1 MFIALLMPGPLLRQA
16 RGTRALNST
25 YRVICTTEVSNKDQS
40 TGEVTVR
47 ALCYRSMKKAEKPH
61 SLSVWLGVPVSPEA
75 RQVQTQFAWAIS
87 PLTTLSSPTS
97 TTRNRGAL
105 SNDPTH
111 VSVPPSPAE
120 IRPREHRPVNP
131 TTVHPRPAL
140 DPATDTLELVPG
152 APFGPC
158 HPTLK
163 HSPTGLS
170 PILPA
175 LLENQTVGG
184 ALSNDPT
191 HVSVP
196 PSPAEIRPREHRPVN
211 PTTVHPRPALDP
223 ATDTLEL
230 VPGAPFGPCHPT
242 LKHSPTGLSP
252 ILPALLENQTV
263 GGALSNDPTHVS
275 VPPSPA
281 EIRPREHRPV
291 NPTTVH
297 PRPALDPATDTLEL
311 VPGAP
316 FGPCHPTL
324 RHSPTGLS
332 PILPAL
338 LENQTEGPFPTTPP
352 TSPYPLSPAEIRPRE
367 HRPVNP
373 TTVHPRPALDPA
385 TDTLELVPGAPF
397 GPCHPTLKHSPTGL
411 SPILPALLENQTVGG
426 ALSNDPTHVSVPPS
440 PAEIRPREHRP
451 VNPTTVH
458 PRPALDPATDTLE
471 LEPGAPFGP
480 CHPTLKHSPTG
491 LSPIL
496 PALLEN
502 QTSCSP
508 FLRHECD
515 GNSYLNG
522 ICYQYNSRLQLDSNF
537 TTGFQECTKQEVNLV
552 FLFDGSESM
561 TTDQFNFNKDLIV
574 NIMTKPSNSSIKFAA
589 VQFSKFFRTVFDFN
603 DYQNN
608 LAKEKLM
615 KEPHMYEIT
624 NTHGAIKYTLDKLFN
639 NVSSGVNPNA
649 TKAMVIITDGDP
661 SDVDYDYVIK
671 SCDEQNILRY
681 MIGVGD
687 VNLSRLKL
695 MASEPKDN
703 NTFYIDNYN
712 RLLGLFNDL
721 QKKIYNIKGSH
732 ETNKRND
739 RQNFESE
746 LSHSGFSVVYHTTD
760 SVIVGSV
767 GSYNWRGV
775 LYEVRAS
782 GFIETE
788 IKDPAVNNYSYM
800 GYSAVIGSRG
810 NVSLLIS
817 GAPRAEHKGMV
828 TLFHQNNNT
837 WTVKKNIIGIQIG
850 SYFGASLNLL
860 DIDSDGESDF
870 LLVGAPLYYR
880 SQPRGEGRLYIYT
893 LSEKSFLKMMNMCE
907 SNAGRFAASLASLK
921 DLNGD
926 GLSDVAVGA
935 PLEDEGTGVVYIY
948 LGDKMHGINLKYSP
962 QRISA
967 RSVLPG
973 LQQFGISVVG
983 EMDMNNDNLTDVVIG
998 ARGGIV
1004 LLKARPVM
1012 FVSSQLSFSPSKI
1025 RLNDFTCSDVDLFH
1039 AFTLTSCFTVFERTS
1054 STGSLNKGLKIS
1066 LNINLDVEREINRG
1080 FFKLQ
1085 NSRSRSLQKSIL
1097 LVFKASCFNFSI
1109 FMPRCVFDTVTPL
1122 KIQMNF
1128 SQTELSS
1135 DQPSAILDIHSTT
1148 GMFVEVPF
1156 ERSCN
1161 SDRCVPD
1168 LKLNFRFI
1176 NETLLVVNQAYF
1188 MVLITL
1194 ANKGDNSYNNS
1205 IVLHYPE
1212 GLSLSKF
1219 DAVKSDTRS
1228 SCGDRDG
1235 GAMKRT
1241 TCSINL
1247 PGYRSNIE
1255 TEFLATFRVTNRHYD
1270 WPDMMDI
1277 IIIADS
1283 DNNGNTTNA
1292 TVKRSIPVQFVVDL
1306 AISLVSEYSVT
1317 YLNLSLEDRRPKSL
1331 SITYKV
1337 ENLGLK
1343 SLPVSVT
1350 LLLACSK
1357 THVMFTPESFGIN
1370 EVFGLSNLTQCKMIN
1385 EKQDGY
1391 CGKFQCD
1398 EFHLET
1404 SAAVNFTLT
1413 AQATLQNKFESRF
1426 SFHEFSYV
1434 FNIIA
1439 HLNYNRSRYNQMMTG
1454 LKDDPSTI
1462 QTTVRVE
1469 FVILP
1474 SRLLI
1479 ICTGAGG
1486 GLILLIII
1494 LVVLL
1499 KSGFFRRNRP
1509 EELNTYGY
1517 VLESKYQG
1525 DPFMH
1530 NFDENREETMD
1541 VWREKEQWWRDEQ
1554 P

>member
-1 MFIALLMPGPLLRQA
+1 MDRLSVSLLLIWAFRCSYAFNMDTEHSLTFYGKQEDFFGYSVHQYQSENGKEIIVGAPLN
-16 RGTRALNST
+16 NST
-25 YRVICTTEVSNKDQS
+25 ERIYTCLTNLRNCTPLQPGSESNRPLDLSTAVSS
-40 TGEVTVR
+40 SG
-47 ALCYRSMKKAEKPH
+47 
-61 SLSVWLGVPVSPEA
+61 
-75 RQVQTQFAWAIS
+75 
-87 PLTTLSSPTS
+87 TTS
-97 TTRNRGAL
+97 
-105 SNDPTH
+105 
-111 VSVPPSPAE
+111 
-120 IRPREHRPVNP
+120 I
-131 TTVHPRPAL
+131 
-140 DPATDTLELVPG
+140 
-152 APFGPC
+152 
-158 HPTLK
+158 
-163 HSPTGLS
+163 
-170 PILPA
+170 
-175 LLENQTVGG
+175 
-184 ALSNDPT
+184 
-191 HVSVP
+191 
-196 PSPAEIRPREHRPVN
+196 
-211 PTTVHPRPALDP
+211 
-223 ATDTLEL
+223 
-230 VPGAPFGPCHPT
+230 
-242 LKHSPTGLSP
+242 
-252 ILPALLENQTV
+252 
-263 GGALSNDPTHVS
+263 
-275 VPPSPA
+275 
-281 EIRPREHRPV
+281 
-291 NPTTVH
+291 
-297 PRPALDPATDTLEL
+297 
-311 VPGAP
+311 
-316 FGPCHPTL
+316 
-324 RHSPTGLS
+324 
-332 PILPAL
+332 
-338 LENQTEGPFPTTPP
+338 
-352 TSPYPLSPAEIRPRE
+352 
-367 HRPVNP
+367 
-373 TTVHPRPALDPA
+373 
-385 TDTLELVPGAPF
+385 
-397 GPCHPTLKHSPTGL
+397 
-411 SPILPALLENQTVGG
+411 
-426 ALSNDPTHVSVPPS
+426 
-440 PAEIRPREHRP
+440 
-451 VNPTTVH
+451 
-458 PRPALDPATDTLE
+458 
-471 LEPGAPFGP
+471 
-480 CHPTLKHSPTG
+480 
-491 LSPIL
+491 
-496 PALLEN
+496 
-502 QTSCSP
+502 TSCSP
-508 FLRHECD
+508 FLGHECN

-522 ICYQYNSRLQLDSNF
+522 ICYQYNSRLQPDSNF

-561 TTDQFNFNKDLIV
+561 TKADFNFNKDLIV

-615 KEPHMYEIT
+615 KEPQMHEIT
-624 NTHGAIKYTLDKLFN
+624 HTHGAIKYTLDKLLN

-671 SCDEQNILRY
+671 SCEEQNILRY
-681 MIGVGD
+681 MIGVGH
-687 VNLSRLKL
+687 VGLAKLKL

-703 NTFYIDNYN
+703 NTFYIENYN
-712 RLLGLFNDL
+712 RLLGLLDDL

-732 ETNKRND
+732 ETNKSND

-746 LSHSGFSVVYHTTD
+746 LSQSGFSVVYHTTD

-775 LYEVRAS
+775 LYEVRGS
-782 GFIETE
+782 GFRETE
-788 IKDPAVNNYSYM
+788 IKDPSVNKDSYM
-800 GYSAVIGSRG
+800 GYSAVIGRRG
-810 NVSLLIS
+810 NTSLLVS
-817 GAPRAEHKGMV
+817 GAPRAEHKGLV
-828 TLFHQNNNT
+828 TLFNKNHNT
-837 WTVKKNIIGIQIG
+837 WTVQKNIVGIQIG
-850 SYFGASLNLL
+850 SYFGASLSLL

-967 RSVLPG
+967 RLVLPG

-1004 LLKARPVM
+1004 LLKALPVM
-1012 FVSSQLSFSPSKI
+1012 FVSSQLSFSPSEI
-1025 RLNDFTCSDVDLFH
+1025 SLNDFTCLGVDLFH
-1039 AFTLTSCFTVFERTS
+1039 AFTFTSCFTVFERTS
-1054 STGSLNKGLKIS
+1054 STGSLNKDLNIS
-1066 LNINLDVEREINRG
+1066 LNINLDVEKEINRG

-1085 NSRSRSLQKSIL
+1085 NSSSRSLQNSTL
-1097 LVFKASCFNFSI
+1097 LSKASCFNFSI

-1219 DAVKSDTRS
+1219 DAVKSHTRS

-1235 GAMKRT
+1235 SAMKRT

-1255 TEFLATFRVTNRHYD
+1255 TEFLATFRVTNRDYD
-1270 WPDMMDI
+1270 WPDIMDM

-1283 DNNGNTTNA
+1283 DNNGHNA
-1292 TVKRSIPVQFVVDL
+1292 TVKRSVPVQFAVDL
-1306 AISLVSEYSVT
+1306 AISLVSNYSVT

-1357 THVMFTPESFGIN
+1357 THVMFTPKSFGIN
-1370 EVFGLSNLTQCKMIN
+1370 KVFGLSNLTQCQMIN

-1391 CGKFQCD
+1391 CGRFQCD
-1398 EFHLET
+1398 EIHLETSAEIHLET
-1404 SAAVNFTLT
+1404 SAAVYFTLT
-1413 AQATLQNKFESRF
+1413 AQAALQNTKEFESRF

-1469 FVILP
+1469 FVVLP

-1499 KSGFFRRNRP
+1499 KSGFFSRNLP
-1509 EELNTYGY
+1509 EELQTYGY
-1517 VLESKYQG
+1517 VFESTHGLFY
-1525 DPFMH
+1525 
-1530 NFDENREETMD
+1530 ENGGFPVPAPTTRKNT
-1541 VWREKEQWWRDEQ
+1541 
-1554 P
+1554 

>member
-1 MFIALLMPGPLLRQA
+1 MDRLSVYLLLIWAFRCSYAFNMD
-16 RGTRALNST
+16 
-25 YRVICTTEVSNKDQS
+25 TE
-40 TGEVTVR
+40 
-47 ALCYRSMKKAEKPH
+47 H
-61 SLSVWLGVPVSPEA
+61 SLTFYGKQEDFFGYSVHQYQSENGK
-75 RQVQTQFAWAIS
+75 
-87 PLTTLSSPTS
+87 
-97 TTRNRGAL
+97 
-105 SNDPTH
+105 
-111 VSVPPSPAE
+111 E
-120 IRPREHRPVNP
+120 IIV
-131 TTVHPRPAL
+131 
-140 DPATDTLELVPG
+140 G
-152 APFGPC
+152 APLNDSTKRIYTCLTNLRNCTPLQPGSESNRP
-158 HPTLK
+158 LD
-163 HSPTGLS
+163 LS
-170 PILPA
+170 
-175 LLENQTVGG
+175 T
-184 ALSNDPT
+184 D
-191 HVSVP
+191 VS
-196 PSPAEIRPREHRPVN
+196 SSG
-211 PTTVHPRPALDP
+211 TT
-223 ATDTLEL
+223 
-230 VPGAPFGPCHPT
+230 
-242 LKHSPTGLSP
+242 S
-252 ILPALLENQTV
+252 I
-263 GGALSNDPTHVS
+263 
-275 VPPSPA
+275 
-281 EIRPREHRPV
+281 
-291 NPTTVH
+291 
-297 PRPALDPATDTLEL
+297 
-311 VPGAP
+311 
-316 FGPCHPTL
+316 
-324 RHSPTGLS
+324 
-332 PILPAL
+332 
-338 LENQTEGPFPTTPP
+338 
-352 TSPYPLSPAEIRPRE
+352 
-367 HRPVNP
+367 
-373 TTVHPRPALDPA
+373 
-385 TDTLELVPGAPF
+385 
-397 GPCHPTLKHSPTGL
+397 
-411 SPILPALLENQTVGG
+411 
-426 ALSNDPTHVSVPPS
+426 
-440 PAEIRPREHRP
+440 
-451 VNPTTVH
+451 
-458 PRPALDPATDTLE
+458 
-471 LEPGAPFGP
+471 
-480 CHPTLKHSPTG
+480 
-491 LSPIL
+491 
-496 PALLEN
+496 
-502 QTSCSP
+502 TSCSP
-508 FLRHECD
+508 FLGHECN

-522 ICYQYNSRLQLDSNF
+522 ICYQYNSRLQPDSNF

-552 FLFDGSESM
+552 FLIDGSESLS
-561 TTDQFNFNKDLIV
+561 TDNFNSNKDFIV
-574 NIMTKPSNSSIKFAA
+574 NIMTKLSNSSIKFAA
-589 VQFSKFFRTVFDFN
+589 VQFSKSFRTVFDFN

-615 KEPHMYEIT
+615 KDPHMHEIT

-649 TKAMVIITDGDP
+649 TKALVIITDGQP
-661 SDVDYDYVIK
+661 HDVDYDNVIG
-671 SCDEQNILRY
+671 SCDEQNIVRY

-687 VNLSRLKL
+687 VSPASLKL

-712 RLLGLFNDL
+712 GLLGLLDDL

-732 ETNKRND
+732 ETNKSND
-739 RQNFESE
+739 QQNFESE
-746 LSHSGFSVVYHTTD
+746 LSQSGFSVVYHTTD
-760 SVIVGSV
+760 PVIVGSV

-775 LYEVRAS
+775 LYEVRGS
-782 GFIETE
+782 GFRETE
-788 IKDPAVNNYSYM
+788 NKDPAVNKDSYM
-800 GYSAVIGSRG
+800 GYSAVIGRRG
-810 NVSLLIS
+810 NVSLLVS

-850 SYFGASLNLL
+850 SYFGASLSLL

-880 SQPRGEGRLYIYT
+880 SQPRKEGRLYIYT
-893 LSEKSFLKMMNMCE
+893 LSEESFLKMMNMCE

-973 LQQFGISVVG
+973 LQQFGVSVVG
-983 EMDMNNDNLTDVVIG
+983 EMDMNDDNLTDVVIG

-1012 FVSSQLSFSPSKI
+1012 FVSSQLSFSPSEI
-1025 RLNDFTCSDVDLFH
+1025 SLNDFTCSDVDVFH

-1054 STGSLNKGLKIS
+1054 STGSLNKDLKIS
-1066 LNINLDVEREINRG
+1066 LNINLDVEREMNRG

-1085 NSRSRSLQKSIL
+1085 NSRSRSLQNSTL
-1097 LVFKASCFNFSI
+1097 LVSDASCFNFSI
-1109 FMPRCVFDTVTPL
+1109 FMSRCVFDTVTPL

-1188 MVLITL
+1188 MVLIML

-1219 DAVKSDTRS
+1219 DAVKSLTHS
-1228 SCGDRDG
+1228 SCGNRDA

-1247 PGYRSNIE
+1247 PGYRSDIE
-1255 TEFLATFRVTNRHYD
+1255 TEFLATFRVTNRDYH
-1270 WPDMMDI
+1270 WPDMMDM

-1292 TVKRSIPVQFVVDL
+1292 TVKRSIAVQFAVDL
-1306 AISLVSEYSVT
+1306 AISLVREYSVT

-1337 ENLGLK
+1337 ENLGPK

-1357 THVMFTPESFGIN
+1357 THVMFTPESFSIDK
-1370 EVFGLSNLTQCKMIN
+1370 VFSLSNLTQCQMIN

-1398 EFHLET
+1398 EFYLET
-1404 SAAVNFTLT
+1404 SATVHFVLT
-1413 AQATLQNKFESRF
+1413 AQAAIQNTKEFESRF
-1426 SFHEFSYV
+1426 SFHDFSYV

-1439 HLNYNRSRYNQMMTG
+1439 HLNYNRSHYTQMTTG
-1454 LKDDPSTI
+1454 LKDDPSTF

-1469 FVILP
+1469 FVVLP

-1499 KSGFFRRNRP
+1499 KGGFFRRNRP
-1509 EELNTYGY
+1509 EELLTYVFESTHGSFHENGGFPVPAPTTRKNT
-1517 VLESKYQG
+1517 
-1525 DPFMH
+1525 
-1530 NFDENREETMD
+1530 
-1541 VWREKEQWWRDEQ
+1541 
-1554 P
+1554 

>member
-1 MFIALLMPGPLLRQA
+1 
-16 RGTRALNST
+16 
-25 YRVICTTEVSNKDQS
+25 
-40 TGEVTVR
+40 
-47 ALCYRSMKKAEKPH
+47 
-61 SLSVWLGVPVSPEA
+61 
-75 RQVQTQFAWAIS
+75 
-87 PLTTLSSPTS
+87 
-97 TTRNRGAL
+97 
-105 SNDPTH
+105 
-111 VSVPPSPAE
+111 
-120 IRPREHRPVNP
+120 
-131 TTVHPRPAL
+131 
-140 DPATDTLELVPG
+140 
-152 APFGPC
+152 
-158 HPTLK
+158 
-163 HSPTGLS
+163 
-170 PILPA
+170 
-175 LLENQTVGG
+175 
-184 ALSNDPT
+184 
-191 HVSVP
+191 
-196 PSPAEIRPREHRPVN
+196 
-211 PTTVHPRPALDP
+211 
-223 ATDTLEL
+223 
-230 VPGAPFGPCHPT
+230 
-242 LKHSPTGLSP
+242 
-252 ILPALLENQTV
+252 
-263 GGALSNDPTHVS
+263 
-275 VPPSPA
+275 
-281 EIRPREHRPV
+281 
-291 NPTTVH
+291 
-297 PRPALDPATDTLEL
+297 
-311 VPGAP
+311 
-316 FGPCHPTL
+316 
-324 RHSPTGLS
+324 
-332 PILPAL
+332 
-338 LENQTEGPFPTTPP
+338 
-352 TSPYPLSPAEIRPRE
+352 
-367 HRPVNP
+367 
-373 TTVHPRPALDPA
+373 
-385 TDTLELVPGAPF
+385 
-397 GPCHPTLKHSPTGL
+397 
-411 SPILPALLENQTVGG
+411 
-426 ALSNDPTHVSVPPS
+426 
-440 PAEIRPREHRP
+440 
-451 VNPTTVH
+451 
-458 PRPALDPATDTLE
+458 
-471 LEPGAPFGP
+471 
-480 CHPTLKHSPTG
+480 
-491 LSPIL
+491 
-496 PALLEN
+496 
-502 QTSCSP
+502 
-508 FLRHECD
+508 
-515 GNSYLNG
+515 
-522 ICYQYNSRLQLDSNF
+522 
-537 TTGFQECTKQEVNLV
+537 
-552 FLFDGSESM
+552 M
-561 TTDQFNFNKDLIV
+561 TTDQFNLNKDFIV
-574 NIMTKPSNSSIKFAA
+574 NIMTKLSNSSIKFAA
-589 VQFSKFFRTVFDFN
+589 VQFSKSFRTVFDFN

-615 KEPHMYEIT
+615 KEMHMNEIT
-624 NTHGAIKYTLDKLFN
+624 NTHGAIQYTLDKLLN
-639 NVSSGVNPNA
+639 NMSSGVNPNA
-649 TKAMVIITDGDP
+649 TKALVIITDGDP
-661 SDVDYDYVIK
+661 SDVDYDNVIK
-671 SCDEQNILRY
+671 SCEEQNILRY
-681 MIGVGD
+681 IIGVGN
-687 VNLSRLKL
+687 VGLARLKL

-712 RLLGLFNDL
+712 GLPRLLDDL
-721 QKKIYNIKGSH
+721 QKEIYNIKGSH
-732 ETNKRND
+732 ETNKSND

-746 LSHSGFSVVYHTTD
+746 LSQSGFSVVYHTTD

-775 LYEVRAS
+775 LYEVRGS
-782 GFIETE
+782 GFRETE
-788 IKDPAVNNYSYM
+788 IKDPAVNKDSYM
-800 GYSAVIGSRG
+800 GYSAVIGRRG
-810 NVSLLIS
+810 NVSLLVS
-817 GAPRAEHKGMV
+817 GAPRAQHKGLVM
-828 TLFHQNNNT
+828 LFHQNNNT

-850 SYFGASLNLL
+850 SYFGASLSLL

-893 LSEKSFLKMMNMCE
+893 LSEESFLKMMNMCE

-973 LQQFGISVVG
+973 LQQFGVSVVG
-983 EMDMNNDNLTDVVIG
+983 EMDMNDDNLTDVVIG

-1025 RLNDFTCSDVDLFH
+1025 SLNDFTCSDVDVFH

-1054 STGSLNKGLKIS
+1054 STGSLNKDLKIS
-1066 LNINLDVEREINRG
+1066 LNINLDVEREMNRG

-1097 LVFKASCFNFSI
+1097 MPVSNASCFNFSI

-1188 MVLITL
+1188 MVLIML

-1219 DAVKSDTRS
+1219 DAVKSRARS

-1247 PGYRSNIE
+1247 PGYRSDIE
-1255 TEFLATFRVTNRHYD
+1255 TEFLATFRVTNQDYD
-1270 WPDMMDI
+1270 WPDMMDM

-1292 TVKRSIPVQFVVDL
+1292 TVKRSIAVKFAIDL

-1337 ENLGLK
+1337 ENLGPK

-1350 LLLACSK
+1350 LLLACPT
-1357 THVMFTPESFGIN
+1357 THVMFTPKSFGIN
-1370 EVFGLSNLTQCKMIN
+1370 EVFGLSKLTQCKMIN
-1385 EKQDGY
+1385 GKQDGY

-1398 EFHLET
+1398 EFYLET
-1404 SAAVNFTLT
+1404 SAAVYFVLT
-1413 AQATLQNKFESRF
+1413 AQAALQNTKEFESRF

-1439 HLNYNRSRYNQMMTG
+1439 HLNYNTSRYNQRTTG
-1454 LKDDPSTI
+1454 LQDDPSKF

-1469 FVILP
+1469 FVVLP
-1474 SRLLI
+1474 SLWLI
-1479 ICTGAGG
+1479 ICLGAGG

-1499 KSGFFRRNRP
+1499 KCGFFRRNRP
-1509 EELNTYGY
+1509 QELNTY
-1517 VLESKYQG
+1517 VLESTHQG
-1525 DPFMH
+1525 DPLMH

-1541 VWREKEQWWRDEQ
+1541 DGEKRSSGGEMNSRDTEMKTGDEEEFDSNGAMHVCDEEE
-1554 P
+1554 